1 VYTVLQIFIQ
11 VTRRNACGASRPLGF
26 WAAPPEVGERQM
38 PLEMTN
44 RDVDG
49 VTVLTLDGRVVFGQE
64 AGALRD
70 KVKSLIDTG
79 KKNLVLNI
87 DKITFIDS
95 AGLGALV
102 TAHNS
107 VNSHGGALHLCQMAP
122 KFKEMLRMTRMD
134 SVFRVFDSESEAVQG
149 FSK

>member
-1 VYTVLQIFIQ
+1 MS
-11 VTRRNACGASRPLGF
+11 GPLGF
-26 WAAPPEVGERQM
+26 PQVPLEVGGGKEM

-49 VTVLTLDGRVVFGQE
+49 VTIIVLDGRGVFGHE
-64 AGALRD
+64 VSALRD
-70 KVKSLIDTG
+70 KVKTLIDAG

-87 DKITFIDS
+87 NNVTFIDS

-102 TAHNS
+102 TVHNS
-107 VNSHGGALHLCQMAP
+107 ANTHGGALRLCQLAP
-122 KFKEMLRMTRMD
+122 KFKEMLRMTKMD
-134 SVFRVFDSESEAVQG
+134 TVFRVFNTEAEAIHS